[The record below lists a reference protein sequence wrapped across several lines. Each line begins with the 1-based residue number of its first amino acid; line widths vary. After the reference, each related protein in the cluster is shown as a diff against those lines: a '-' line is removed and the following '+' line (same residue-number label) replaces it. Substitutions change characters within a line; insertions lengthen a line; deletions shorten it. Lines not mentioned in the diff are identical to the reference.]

1 MVVRRLKAPFLTAE
15 FADFQIDNK
24 VIIILHMN
32 STTTPLET
40 HFNRINDRD
49 STWIGFRR
57 LKPVLTE
64 RMSVRTVLVLSLFY
78 APVIAL
84 IVTATFYLLGFHGAA
99 LWLGSVVGALGFVFL
114 QSLSA
119 WFWNRRASRLQL
131 DQGKLQ
137 KDA

>member
-1 MVVRRLKAPFLTAE
+1 
-15 FADFQIDNK
+15 
-24 VIIILHMN
+24 MN
-32 STTTPLET
+32 STTTTLET

-49 STWIGFRR
+49 STWSGFRR

-78 APVIAL
+78 APLTAL
-84 IVTATFYLLGFHGAA
+84 IATATFYLLGFHGAA
-99 LWLGSVVGALGFVFL
+99 LWLGSLVNALGFVFL

-119 WFWNRRASRLQL
+119 LFWNRRASRLQL
-131 DQGKLQ
+131 EQGRLG